1 MRRPSASGRAL
12 DFRRRFAT
20 AGAVLVLVS
29 SIGGLI
35 AQEASGGMAPS
46 CAQMKAL
53 LKSHPH
59 VPASTLKTLTLY
71 YKTRCVLHR
80 TVTTTAPK
88 CVPAKGNA
96 PPPAACLGAG

>member
-1 MRRPSASGRAL
+1 MRRPNASGRRH

-20 AGAVLVLVS
+20 AAAALVLAPC
-29 SIGGLI
+29 IGGLV
-35 AQEASGGMAPS
+35 AQGASGMMAPS

-59 VPASTLKTLTLY
+59 VSASTLKTLTLY
-71 YKTRCVLHR
+71 YKTRCVLHK
-80 TVTTTAPK
+80 TVTTTQPK

-96 PPPAACLGAG
+96 PPPAACLGGG